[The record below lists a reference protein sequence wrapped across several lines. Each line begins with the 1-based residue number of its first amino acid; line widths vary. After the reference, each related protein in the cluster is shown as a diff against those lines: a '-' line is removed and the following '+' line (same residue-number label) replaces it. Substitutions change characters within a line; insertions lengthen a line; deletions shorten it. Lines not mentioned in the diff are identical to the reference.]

1 MFRVRG
7 SNRKLPCDLPV
18 CSFSGFPFEG
28 GFVVIASCAYTMT
41 VRTIIFFLAGLLVA
55 SSIAA
60 AQNQDAK
67 LTDGE
72 FATFVTV
79 NVDLQKLAEEYHPAL
94 NAAGEDAAKRAGLQ
108 QQLQKKTQD
117 VLARNNLTPE
127 AYRQIYETVNADPP
141 LRTKALLAI
150 EAGRQKEI
158 EEGGKKRR
166 GATKTP
172 AEIAPRV
179 PKRLDRCNLSNPST
193 FFIHPPREHAE

>member
-1 MFRVRG
+1 
-7 SNRKLPCDLPV
+7 
-18 CSFSGFPFEG
+18 
-28 GFVVIASCAYTMT
+28 VVIASCTYTMT
-41 VRTIIFFLAGLLVA
+41 VRAIIFLAGLLVA

-60 AQNQDAK
+60 AENQDAK

-127 AYRQIYETVNADPP
+127 AYRQIYETVNADPQ

-158 EEGGKKRR
+158 EEGGKKEEEKQKRQ
-166 GATKTP
+166 
-172 AEIAPRV
+172 
-179 PKRLDRCNLSNPST
+179 PK
-193 FFIHPPREHAE
+193 